1 MKAGDL
7 ITVIREDYT
16 EDNDSAKYLWS
27 NESLL
32 RKLNEAQRQVC
43 TRGNYLFDDSTPDYT
58 QITLIEGVRSYLID
72 PKVTVIENVIL
83 NNLPLI
89 KKTKEELDRDVSTW
103 RTDTKIDGNTVYYMI
118 SGRNLILSRAP
129 DADDAGTVV
138 YMDVYRLPDED
149 IKTESQEFE
158 IPEEYHRDLIWWVLY
173 ECYGKRD
180 IDSFDND
187 KATEYLVMFNT
198 IFGEPVSAKV
208 RQHQFES
215 PRSLVIRPITNTRV
229 AEDTDW

>member
-1 MKAGDL
+1 
-7 ITVIREDYT
+7 
-16 EDNDSAKYLWS
+16 
-27 NESLL
+27 
-32 RKLNEAQRQVC
+32 
-43 TRGNYLFDDSTPDYT
+43 
-58 QITLIEGVRSYLID
+58 
-72 PKVTVIENVIL
+72 
-83 NNLPLI
+83 
-89 KKTKEELDRDVSTW
+89 
-103 RTDTKIDGNTVYYMI
+103 
-118 SGRNLILSRAP
+118 
-129 DADDAGTVV
+129 
-138 YMDVYRLPDED
+138 LPDED

-198 IFGEPVSAKV
+198 IFGETVSAKV